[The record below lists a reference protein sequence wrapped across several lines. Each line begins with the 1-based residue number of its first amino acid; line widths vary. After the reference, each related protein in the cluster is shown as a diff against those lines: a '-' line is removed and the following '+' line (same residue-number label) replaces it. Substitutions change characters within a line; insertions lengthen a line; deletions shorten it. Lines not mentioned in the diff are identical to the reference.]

1 MTSSSVRSIS
11 AAEVARWQAVFGGY
25 HAALRARRDVSN
37 KELADKIGVSPAAF
51 SSWWRRHSVPKESQI
66 AKLAYELAERDLVKA
81 HRIEQDLL
89 EALKGSDQAADGMT
103 PLIRAQRGE
112 TIKLGVVK
120 YSAFS
125 NFFSSIGRYAA
136 ALCRDHV

>member
-1 MTSSSVRSIS
+1 MS
-11 AAEVARWQAVFGGY
+11 
-25 HAALRARRDVSN
+25 D

-51 SSWWRRHSVPKESQI
+51 SSWRRHSVPKESQI

-103 PLIRAQRGE
+103 PPLIRAQRGE

-125 NFFSSIGRYAA
+125 KFFSSVGDTLLRDAA
-136 ALCRDHV
+136 TTSDPRADINLATVIDD